1 MKSLDTLL
9 KIAQRRMDELGV
21 EASRIALAIGELEG
35 KIVSIKARED
45 NEIALASKD
54 MELASLL
61 PAYRLRIRWQTD
73 QIRAQVSEA
82 AMQLAEIRERLNAA
96 YQEKSK
102 FEHLLEQEAVRRTNE
117 RAAKEQAQ
125 LDEVAINRAGTF
137 GK

>member
-21 EASRIALAIGELEG
+21 EATRIALAIGELEG
-35 KIVSIKARED
+35 KIVSLKARED

-61 PAYRLRIRWQTD
+61 PAYRLRVRWQTD

-82 AMQLAEIRERLNAA
+82 ASQLAEIRQRLNAA

-102 FEHLLEQEAVRRTNE
+102 FEQLIEQEALRRTAE

>member
-61 PAYRLRIRWQTD
+61 PAYRLRIRWQTYL
-73 QIRAQVSEA
+73 IRAQVSEA